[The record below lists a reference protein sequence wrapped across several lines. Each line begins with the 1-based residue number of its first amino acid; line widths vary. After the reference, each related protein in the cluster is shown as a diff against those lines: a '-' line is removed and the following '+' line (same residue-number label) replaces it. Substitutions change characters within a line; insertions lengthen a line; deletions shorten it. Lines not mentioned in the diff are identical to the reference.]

1 MSLVLFGVSAVLVAL
16 GLTIDA
22 AVTAVPLLLNVL
34 VTAGLEARA
43 RHRLEQLRILSAPTA
58 TVIRDGLESRVDPTE
73 LVQGDQVV
81 VGRGDQI
88 SADGEVVEG
97 EVEVDESL
105 VTGES
110 EPVVRRLGDPLLSGG
125 VCVSG
130 KATMRVSHAGS
141 ESYASRMT
149 TEARATRTERT
160 PLQLD
165 IERLIYTTAG
175 LVAAVSAIVAVAA
188 LGRHPDTAQV
198 VLAAAVL
205 VALVPQ
211 GLAIMSTVSYAR
223 GALRISRAGAL
234 VQRISAVESISRID
248 TLVLD
253 KTGTITSP
261 HLEVTEVRWLT
272 TDRDGGQPLLR
283 AVAGQP
289 GSTDRVGEAIG
300 RWLVAEDRSE
310 APRGTDAA
318 EVVPFSSARRWSGAV
333 LAGPQ
338 APAAILGAPEVV
350 LDASRDADLA
360 AEAERWMAQGRH
372 VLVVARAAGSS
383 LHGPDGMPM
392 LPADRT
398 PIALLGFAERLR
410 PDAAATL
417 TALAE
422 EGVGI
427 HVVSGD
433 APQTAAA
440 AAEAAGL
447 NGAADHQA
455 IGADLDELDDDALAG
470 RLDDLAVVGRVQ
482 PSMKAR
488 IVRVLRSRGRYV
500 GMIGD
505 GVNDIPAIKAANV
518 GVAMASGTSAS
529 RAVADIVLL
538 NDRFAVVPQA
548 IAEGRRIVDGMV
560 GSASLLLT
568 RTLYMLLIVLAAAL
582 AGLDF
587 PFSPRN
593 NSLLALVTVGLPSL
607 VVLGWARPVPAP
619 ASVLR
624 TVLRFAVPAA
634 FGVALIAVPVYA
646 TYLRETGSLEL
657 ARSALVTIT
666 VDCGTLLIVLLTQ
679 PERPGDH
686 RPAIL
691 AIAMAALYAL
701 ISALPLSRSFFD
713 LEPLP
718 ILAAIVLALVAG
730 AWALA
735 LVALR
740 RLDLPRRWAA
750 SRSASQAATEV

>member
-1 MSLVLFGVSAVLVAL
+1 
-16 GLTIDA
+16 
-22 AVTAVPLLLNVL
+22 
-34 VTAGLEARA
+34 
-43 RHRLEQLRILSAPTA
+43 
-58 TVIRDGLESRVDPTE
+58 
-73 LVQGDQVV
+73 
-81 VGRGDQI
+81 
-88 SADGEVVEG
+88 
-97 EVEVDESL
+97 
-105 VTGES
+105 
-110 EPVVRRLGDPLLSGG
+110 
-125 VCVSG
+125 
-130 KATMRVSHAGS
+130 MRVAHAGS
-141 ESYASRMT
+141 ESYASRLT
-149 TEARATRTERT
+149 TEARAARTERT

-165 IERLIYTTAG
+165 IERLIYTAAG
-175 LVAAVSAIVAVAA
+175 LVAAVSLIVAVAA
-188 LGRHPDTAQV
+188 LGRHPDTTQV
-198 VLAAAVL
+198 VLAGAVL

-211 GLAIMSTVSYAR
+211 GLAIMSTVSYAM

-248 TLVLD
+248 ALVLD

-261 HLEVTEVRWLT
+261 DLEVSEVRWLT
-272 TDRDGGQPLLR
+272 SDVDGRPGLLR

-289 GSTDRVGEAIG
+289 GSSDRVGEAIG
-300 RWLVAEDRSE
+300 RWLVAEDRLAE
-310 APRGTDAA
+310 PGGIEVA
-318 EVVPFSSARRWSGAV
+318 EVVPFSSARRWSGAI
-333 LAGPQ
+333 LAGPG
-338 APAAILGAPEVV
+338 AGAAILGAPEVV
-350 LDASRDADLA
+350 LDASRDTDVA

-372 VLVVARAAGSS
+372 VLVVATTAGS
-383 LHGPDGMPM
+383 LRGGDGQAS

-398 PIALLGFAERLR
+398 PVALLGFAERLR

-417 TALAE
+417 RALAD

-433 APQTAAA
+433 APLTAAA

-447 NGAADHQA
+447 RGAVDHQA
-455 IGADLDELDDDALAG
+455 IGADLQQLDDATLAD
-470 RLDDLAVVGRVQ
+470 RLDHSVVVGRVE

-488 IVRVLRSRGRYV
+488 IVTALRSRGRYV

-505 GVNDIPAIKAANV
+505 GVNDIPAIKTANV
-518 GVAMASGTSAS
+518 GVAMGSGTSAS

-538 NDRFAVVPQA
+538 NDRFAIVPQA
-548 IAEGRRIVDGMV
+548 IAEGRRIVDGMI

-634 FGVALIAVPVYA
+634 LAVAMVGVPVYGA
-646 TYLRETGSLEL
+646 YLRETGSLEL

-666 VDCGTLLIVLLTQ
+666 VDCGTLLIILLTQ
-679 PERPGDH
+679 PERPGDR
-686 RPAIL
+686 RPALL
-691 AIAMAALYAL
+691 ATAMAALYAL
-701 ISALPLSRSFFD
+701 ISALPLARTFFD

-718 ILAAIVLALVAG
+718 IADAIALALLAG
-730 AWALA
+730 VWALA
-735 LVALR
+735 LLAIR
-740 RLDLPRRWAA
+740 RLDLPRRWAGSRPAARA
-750 SRSASQAATEV
+750 STTE

>member
-1 MSLVLFGVSAVLVAL
+1 
-16 GLTIDA
+16 
-22 AVTAVPLLLNVL
+22 
-34 VTAGLEARA
+34 
-43 RHRLEQLRILSAPTA
+43 
-58 TVIRDGLESRVDPTE
+58 VIREGLESRVDPAQ
-73 LVQGDQVV
+73 LVAGDHIV

-88 SADGEVVEG
+88 SADGEVVDG
-97 EVEVDESL
+97 EVEIDESL

-110 EPVVRRLGDPLLSGG
+110 EPVVRRAGDPLLSGSA
-125 VCVSG
+125 CVSG
-130 KATMRVSHAGS
+130 KATMRVIHAGS
-141 ESYASRMT
+141 ESYASRLT
-149 TEARATRTERT
+149 ADARATRTERT

-188 LGRHPDTAQV
+188 LGRHPDLAQV
-198 VLAAAVL
+198 VQAAAVL

-211 GLAIMSTVSYAR
+211 GLAIMSTVSYAM

-234 VQRISAVESISRID
+234 IQRISAVESISRVD
-248 TLVLD
+248 QLVLD
-253 KTGTITSP
+253 KTGTITSAA
-261 HLEVTEVRWLT
+261 LEVSEVRWL
-272 TDRDGGQPLLR
+272 DIDDDAGRPFLR
-283 AVAGQP
+283 AVAGKP

-300 RWLVAEDRSE
+300 RWLSAKDRGGDAPATDVGE
-310 APRGTDAA
+310 A
-318 EVVPFSSARRWSGAV
+318 VPFSSARRWSGAV
-333 LAGPQ
+333 LAGPR
-338 APAAILGAPEVV
+338 ASAAILGAPEVV

-360 AEAERWMAQGRH
+360 TETERWMAQGRH
-372 VLVVARAAGSS
+372 VLVVATAAGTP
-383 LHGPDGMPM
+383 LHGADGSPI
-392 LPADRT
+392 LPADRK

-417 TALAE
+417 TALAK
-422 EGVGI
+422 EGVGV

-447 NGAADHQA
+447 HGATDHQA
-455 IGADLDELDDDALAG
+455 VGSDLDKLDDDALAD
-470 RLDDLAVVGRVQ
+470 RIADLVVVGRVQ

-505 GVNDIPAIKAANV
+505 GVNDIPAIKSANI

-538 NDRFAVVPQA
+538 DDRFAVVPQA

-568 RTLYMLLIVLAAAL
+568 RTLYMLMIVLATAL
-582 AGLDF
+582 AGVDF

-607 VVLGWARPVPAP
+607 VVLGWARPVPTP

-634 FGVALIAVPVYA
+634 FAVAVIAVPVYA
-646 TYLRETGSLEL
+646 THLRETGSLEL

-691 AIAMAALYAL
+691 AIAMAGLYAL
-701 ISALPLSRSFFD
+701 ISALPLARSFFD

-718 ILAAIVLALVAG
+718 IADAVVLFLIAG

-740 RLDLPRRWAA
+740 RLDLPGRWARL
-750 SRSASQAATEV
+750 RSASRTSTAE

>member
-1 MSLVLFGVSAVLVAL
+1 
-16 GLTIDA
+16 
-22 AVTAVPLLLNVL
+22 
-34 VTAGLEARA
+34 
-43 RHRLEQLRILSAPTA
+43 
-58 TVIRDGLESRVDPTE
+58 
-73 LVQGDQVV
+73 
-81 VGRGDQI
+81 
-88 SADGEVVEG
+88 
-97 EVEVDESL
+97 
-105 VTGES
+105 
-110 EPVVRRLGDPLLSGG
+110 
-125 VCVSG
+125 
-130 KATMRVSHAGS
+130 MRVIHAGS
-141 ESYASRMT
+141 ESYASRLT

-165 IERLIYTTAG
+165 IERLIWTTAG
-175 LVAAVSAIVAVAA
+175 LVAAVSTIVAVAA
-188 LGRHPDTAQV
+188 LGRHPDMAQV
-198 VLAAAVL
+198 VQAAAVL

-211 GLAIMSTVSYAR
+211 GLAIMSTVSYAM
-223 GALRISRAGAL
+223 GAVRVSRAGAL
-234 VQRISAVESISRID
+234 VQRISAIESISRID

-272 TDRDGGQPLLR
+272 TDMDGGQPLLR
-283 AVAGQP
+283 AVAGQA

-300 RWLVAEDRSE
+300 RWLVAEDRGE
-310 APRGTDAA
+310 QPRSTDVA

-333 LAGPQ
+333 LAGPR
-338 APAAILGAPEVV
+338 APAAILSAPEVV

-372 VLVVARAAGSS
+372 VLVVATAAGSS
-383 LHGPDGMPM
+383 LHGPDGSPM

-422 EGVGI
+422 EGVGV

-447 NGAADHQA
+447 HGAADHQA
-455 IGADLDELDDDALAG
+455 IGADLDQLDDDALAD

-548 IAEGRRIVDGMV
+548 V
-560 GSASLLLT
+560 
-568 RTLYMLLIVLAAAL
+568 AAV

-593 NSLLALVTVGLPSL
+593 NSLLALVTVGVPSL
-607 VVLGWARPVPAP
+607 VVPGWARPVPTP
-619 ASVLR
+619 ASALR

-634 FGVALIAVPVYA
+634 VAVAVIAVPVYA
-646 TYLRETGSLEL
+646 AYLRETGSLQL

-666 VDCGTLLIVLLTQ
+666 VDCGTLLIVLLAK
-679 PERPGDH
+679 PERRGDH

-691 AIAMAALYAL
+691 AIAMAAPYAL
-701 ISALPLSRSFFD
+701 ISALPLARSFFD

-718 ILAAIVLALVAG
+718 IADAIVLALVAG

-740 RLDLPRRWAA
+740 RLDLPRRWAV
-750 SRSASQAATEV
+750 SRSASRTSTAVQRRRRSTPIDRIG